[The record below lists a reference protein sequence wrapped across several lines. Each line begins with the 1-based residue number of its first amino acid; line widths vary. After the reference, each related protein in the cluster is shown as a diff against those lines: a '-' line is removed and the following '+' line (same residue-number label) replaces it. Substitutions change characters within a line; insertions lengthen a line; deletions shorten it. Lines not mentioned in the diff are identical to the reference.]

1 VKDPHNTVERLTKA
15 LEAMATCGSAP
26 HRVQVVLSELCP
38 LLPSEFPKEE
48 ARSLFE
54 KIISF
59 DAARSGISLEDY
71 EQFFQSVWNLYW
83 QMSANSQ
90 YK

>member
-1 VKDPHNTVERLTKA
+1 MKDPYKTVEQLTKA
-15 LEAMATCGSAP
+15 LEAMATGGSAP
-26 HRVQVVLSELCP
+26 HRVHALLSELHP

-48 ARSLFE
+48 SRSLFE

-59 DAARSGISLEDY
+59 DASRSAISLDEY
-71 EQFFQSVWNLYW
+71 EQLFQCVWDLYW

>member
-1 VKDPHNTVERLTKA
+1 MKDPHNTVERLTKA

-26 HRVQVVLSELCP
+26 HRVQIVLGELFP

-54 KIISF
+54 SIISF
-59 DAARSGISLEDY
+59 DAVRSGISLEEY
-71 EQFFQSVWNLYW
+71 EQFFQNVWDLYW
-83 QMSANSQ
+83 LMSANSQ